1 MLLTCFCF
9 LSLRG
14 FFFCY
19 PANNWASE
27 DDVQF
32 GADVT
37 GQTAGSVKQGL
48 VVIVIMVNVITSS
61 AEQRLAHRDRHRNV
75 V

>member
-1 MLLTCFCF
+1 M
-9 LSLRG
+9 
-14 FFFCY
+14 
-19 PANNWASE
+19 NNWDAD

-61 AEQRLAHRDRHRNV
+61 VEQRLARQDRHRNV